1 MTKVWWLGVP
11 ALVVTV
17 LFGGRWNVANQQA
30 QFKSETVKAE
40 RVLAEGRTEQGR
52 REYLLEVM
60 SMGVTLDKYRQG
72 KLWEALQAGNA
83 YTSIRET
90 DPKKYPWGYIDKLQ
104 MMGGRG
110 GDTLE
115 NGAFHSVVEWGVPVF
130 NAKPPNHSK
139 KHADSP
145 VAPHAGLVAGAE
157 SSGMGSH
164 LFVVGPRRFEDRP
177 DRILEDIFDFFDTN
191 PDIPYVIFN
200 SDDGMDVRNM
210 YVADGASNLVRE
222 GYYVPEM
229 PDASTLFILAR
240 RERVDAIRPFVFED
254 VSYDESVEVLNRDAI
269 GRRLFL
275 AYLDLKK
282 TVPSPPKTKENPF
295 DPQRQPLVSEWLTEA
310 AKFAVRHDI
319 RGTGPT
325 SYLDRE
331 LHAKHRPPLD
341 WNPTPWFPVPW
352 NTFQSKQF
360 DNMPTLGF
368 VHRPVFVKM
377 TDEHGKPLNGRD
389 KRESTLLAG
398 WHEALKTLPE
408 AERAKGPARIIAAT
422 GNQKEQLLAL
432 EGMLFRYT
440 EQGGPEI
447 DTGKIEQFVNTD
459 HRLGN
464 TGANTLFMQMAI
476 GVMGSYRAGG
486 ASAAINLRD
495 PREASIIFI
504 TPPSDEKRKNQQHDR
519 GDVFRH
525 IRSQQIDPANYAPPG
540 AASTPAPANR

>member
-11 ALVVTV
+11 A
-17 LFGGRWNVANQQA
+17 
-30 QFKSETVKAE
+30 
-40 RVLAEGRTEQGR
+40 
-52 REYLLEVM
+52 
-60 SMGVTLDKYRQG
+60 
-72 KLWEALQAGNA
+72 
-83 YTSIRET
+83 
-90 DPKKYPWGYIDKLQ
+90 
-104 MMGGRG
+104 
-110 GDTLE
+110 
-115 NGAFHSVVEWGVPVF
+115 
-130 NAKPPNHSK
+130 
-139 KHADSP
+139 
-145 VAPHAGLVAGAE
+145 
-157 SSGMGSH
+157 
-164 LFVVGPRRFEDRP
+164 
-177 DRILEDIFDFFDTN
+177 

-210 YVADGASNLVRE
+210 YVADGAPNLVRE

-229 PDASTLFILAR
+229 PDASTLFLLAR

-275 AYLDLKK
+275 TYLDLKK

-295 DPQRQPLVSEWLTEA
+295 DPQRQPLISEWLTEA

-341 WNPTPWFPVPW
+341 WKPTPWFPVPW
-352 NTFQSKQF
+352 NTFQLKQF

-368 VHRPVFVKM
+368 IHRPVFVKM

-495 PREASIIFI
+495 PSETSIIFI
-504 TPPSDEKRKNQQHDR
+504 TPPSDERRKNQHHAR
-519 GDVFRH
+519 GGDVFRNVL
-525 IRSQQIDPANYAPPG
+525 SQQIDPANYAPPG
-540 AASTPAPANR
+540 AASTPAPANQ